1 MRAGEALSIR
11 VKDVDFDSNPSKLSL
26 CMEYTITNVFDLLS
40 QYSHWEGYRTTV
52 VGTITRYN
60 CIASRTYRIRPP
72 TILGFQP
79 S

>member
-1 MRAGEALSIR
+1 MLLAAIGMRAGEALSIR

-60 CIASRTYRIRPP
+60 CNCLLELIE
-72 TILGFQP
+72 
-79 S
+79 